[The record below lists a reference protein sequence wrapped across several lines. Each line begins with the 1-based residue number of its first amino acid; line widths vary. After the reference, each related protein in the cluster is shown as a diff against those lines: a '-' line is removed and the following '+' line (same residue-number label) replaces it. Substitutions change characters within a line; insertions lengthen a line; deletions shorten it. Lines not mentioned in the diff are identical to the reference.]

1 MFDYIKDKFYNLTH
15 SRISAVIVLVIA
27 CSATLFGRV
36 FYLQIIKGEE
46 YQNNYT
52 LSILKEK
59 SVAATRGSIY
69 DRNGNVLAYD
79 KLAYT
84 VTFEDTGEYDTYAE
98 MNTALY
104 KAIKLIKKNGDSID
118 NPLSMTLDED
128 GNFEYTVSGSSL
140 QRFLADVFGHS
151 YVKELAYNS
160 KLGTNEANA
169 TAQQLFDYLCSSYK
183 ISYDT
188 SLASGDAKESDD
200 GTVYSLSDAFELVKV
215 RYAVAANAYQKYI
228 ETTIASDV
236 SEKTVA
242 DIKEHSDE
250 VVGIDISET
259 TSRVYNNSKYFAHI
273 IGYTGTI
280 SEDEYKSLSEQR
292 YDYTLTD
299 KVGKSGIEQ
308 VEETTL
314 QGIKGK
320 QVLYV
325 DNVGTVL
332 EVADDTDPIAGSDV
346 YLTLDADLQM
356 SIYNILEKE
365 LSTIILD
372 KLVNEIN
379 YDKTGLTRS
388 KIMIPIGDVYFQMIN
403 NNVLD
408 IDSFSDDD
416 AGETEQ
422 EVYATYKAKEDEVIP
437 WVMAELRSTAPTAFS
452 ECTEELQSY
461 ENYVM
466 ELLYN
471 SKIVDRSAIDTE
483 SEEYQAWKEGSSSL
497 KEYIEY
503 NMAIN
508 NVDSSKLVSTSQT
521 ETSDEIYNQLM
532 SYIEE
537 DLQTNSDFHKL
548 IYKQLVYNESIT
560 GTQICKMLFEQG
572 VLDSSTDANYEDLM
586 SGDLSAYDFMVA
598 KIRNLEITPAQIAL
612 DPCNA
617 SSVVV
622 DPNNGQVLACV
633 TYPGYDNNKLANSV
647 DADYYSSLTKDLSY
661 PLLNYATQNKTAPGS
676 TYKPL
681 TATAALTEG
690 IITVNDTVTDEG
702 KFMDVYPNPVCWIYP
717 SSHGTINV
725 SQALRDSCNY
735 FFYTMGYR
743 MSTQNASG
751 DAGEPV
757 YNDEQ
762 GVATLAKYAKEY
774 GFGTTTGIEIPES
787 EPEISDEDAVR
798 SAIGQGKNNYT
809 TTQLA
814 RYVAAVANSGTVYD
828 LSLIY
833 KVVDNNGTTSQEFT
847 PSIYNQLTEVS
858 QTTWDAIHTG
868 MRMVVTDSLS
878 STFGSVT
885 TEVAGKTGT
894 AEQTTTRPNH
904 GLFVCYAPYSS
915 PEISIAT
922 RIPYGYN
929 SGYAADATA
938 NMIKYYFKE
947 DDYEDILTDMSSG
960 SSATSVGD

>member
-1 MFDYIKDKFYNLTH
+1 MFSSIKEKIYNLFH
-15 SRISAVIVLVIA
+15 SRISVVLLFVVVCSVI
-27 CSATLFGRV
+27 LFGRV

-84 VTFEDTGEYDTYAE
+84 VTFEDTGEYSTYADL
-98 MNTALY
+98 NAALY
-104 KAIKLIKKNGDSID
+104 KAIHIIKSNGDSID
-118 NPLSMTLDED
+118 NTLSMEMDDD
-128 GNFEYTVSGSSL
+128 GNIEYTVSGSNL

-151 YVKELAYNS
+151 YVKELTYNS
-160 KLGTNEANA
+160 KLGTNEADA
-169 TAQQLFDYLCSSYK
+169 TAQQLFDYLCTSYK
-183 ISYDT
+183 INYDT
-188 SLASGDAKESDD
+188 SLASGDAQETDD

-215 RYAVAANAYQKYI
+215 RYAVSANAYQKYI

-236 SEKTVA
+236 SEETVA
-242 DIKEHSDE
+242 DIKENSDE
-250 VVGIDISET
+250 IVGIDISET
-259 TSRVYNNSKYFAHI
+259 TSRVYNKSKYFAHI

-280 SEDEYKSLSEQR
+280 SESEYESLSKER

-308 VEETTL
+308 VEETKL

-332 EVADDTDPIAGSDV
+332 EVADDTEPIAGSDV
-346 YLTLDADLQM
+346 YLTLDADLQEK
-356 SIYNILEKE
+356 IYNILEEE
-365 LSTIILD
+365 LASIILD
-372 KLVNEIN
+372 KLINVIN

-388 KIMIPIGDVYFQMIN
+388 NIMIPIGDVYFQMIN

-416 AGETEQ
+416 AGETEKA
-422 EVYATYKAKEDEVIP
+422 VYSTYKSKEDTVIP
-437 WVMAELRSTAPTAFS
+437 WVMGELESDSATAFNDCS
-452 ECTEELQSY
+452 EELQDY
-461 ENYVM
+461 ENYIM

-471 SKIVDRSAIDTE
+471 SGIVDKSAVDTD
-483 SEEYQAWKEGSSSL
+483 SDEYKAWKEGTGTL
-497 KEYIEY
+497 RDYIEY

-508 NVDSSKLVSTSQT
+508 NIDSSKLVTTSQT
-521 ETSDEIYNQLM
+521 ETSDEIYQQLM
-532 SYIEE
+532 NYIEE
-537 DLQTNSDFHKL
+537 DLQTNTEFHKL
-548 IYKQLVYNESIT
+548 IYKQLIYNEEVS
-560 GTQICKMLFEQG
+560 GLQICKMLFEQG

-586 SGDLSAYDFMVA
+586 SGKLSAYDFMAA

-633 TYPGYDNNKLANSV
+633 TYPGYDNNKLANTV
-647 DADYYSSLTKDLSY
+647 DSDYYSSLTKDLSY

-690 IITVNDTVTDEG
+690 IITVNDTVVDEG
-702 KFMDVYPNPVCWIYP
+702 KFTGVYPNPVCWIYP
-717 SSHGTINV
+717 GSHGALNV
-725 SQALRDSCNY
+725 STALRDSCNY

-743 MSTQNASG
+743 MATQSSSST
-751 DAGEPV
+751 DGETE
-757 YNDEQ
+757 YNDEE

-774 GFGTTTGIEIPES
+774 GLGTTTGIEIPES

-798 SAIGQGKNNYT
+798 SAIGQGTNNYT

-814 RYVAAVANSGTVYD
+814 RYAAAVANSGTVYN

-833 KVVDNNGTTSQEFT
+833 KVVDNNGKTSEEFT
-847 PSIYNQLTEVS
+847 PSIYNELTEVADS
-858 QTTWDAIHTG
+858 TWDAIHSG

-878 STFGSVT
+878 STFGSVK

-904 GLFVCYAPYSS
+904 GLFICYAPYSS
-915 PEISIAT
+915 PEITIAT

-929 SGYAADATA
+929 SGYAADATSY
-938 NMIKYYFKE
+938 MIKYYFKE
-947 DDYEDILTDMSSG
+947 SDYDEIISDMTSG

>member
-1 MFDYIKDKFYNLTH
+1 
-15 SRISAVIVLVIA
+15 
-27 CSATLFGRV
+27 
-36 FYLQIIKGEE
+36 
-46 YQNNYT
+46 
-52 LSILKEK
+52 
-59 SVAATRGSIY
+59 
-69 DRNGNVLAYD
+69 
-79 KLAYT
+79 
-84 VTFEDTGEYDTYAE
+84 
-98 MNTALY
+98 
-104 KAIKLIKKNGDSID
+104 
-118 NPLSMTLDED
+118 
-128 GNFEYTVSGSSL
+128 
-140 QRFLADVFGHS
+140 
-151 YVKELAYNS
+151 
-160 KLGTNEANA
+160 
-169 TAQQLFDYLCSSYK
+169 
-183 ISYDT
+183 
-188 SLASGDAKESDD
+188 
-200 GTVYSLSDAFELVKV
+200 
-215 RYAVAANAYQKYI
+215 
-228 ETTIASDV
+228 
-236 SEKTVA
+236 
-242 DIKEHSDE
+242 
-250 VVGIDISET
+250 
-259 TSRVYNNSKYFAHI
+259 
-273 IGYTGTI
+273 
-280 SEDEYKSLSEQR
+280 
-292 YDYTLTD
+292 
-299 KVGKSGIEQ
+299 
-308 VEETTL
+308 
-314 QGIKGK
+314 
-320 QVLYV
+320 
-325 DNVGTVL
+325 
-332 EVADDTDPIAGSDV
+332 
-346 YLTLDADLQM
+346 
-356 SIYNILEKE
+356 
-365 LSTIILD
+365 
-372 KLVNEIN
+372 
-379 YDKTGLTRS
+379 
-388 KIMIPIGDVYFQMIN
+388 
-403 NNVLD
+403 
-408 IDSFSDDD
+408 
-416 AGETEQ
+416 
-422 EVYATYKAKEDEVIP
+422 
-437 WVMAELRSTAPTAFS
+437 
-452 ECTEELQSY
+452 
-461 ENYVM
+461 
-466 ELLYN
+466 
-471 SKIVDRSAIDTE
+471 
-483 SEEYQAWKEGSSSL
+483 
-497 KEYIEY
+497 
-503 NMAIN
+503 
-508 NVDSSKLVSTSQT
+508 
-521 ETSDEIYNQLM
+521 
-532 SYIEE
+532 
-537 DLQTNSDFHKL
+537 
-548 IYKQLVYNESIT
+548 
-560 GTQICKMLFEQG
+560 MLFEQG

-774 GFGTTTGIEIPES
+774 GLGTTTGIEIPES
-787 EPEISDEDAVR
+787 EPEISDEDTVR